1 MERNRRA
8 LESMQVDRARLPDV
22 EGAMIHFAPKAFEAI
37 NFSIQVDRALRAR
50 CFFFPTPPALFRHR
64 ARDRSIHHPFLLC
77 TRSPIS
83 FSFATAMAAHA
94 PASATQSARRPWY
107 RPSLTTQIL
116 IGVVVGGL
124 IGWLRPDW
132 GNAVY
137 FLRDIFLNL
146 IKSIIAP
153 LVFSTLVVGIAGGG
167 DLKKVGRMGV
177 KALIYFEIVTT
188 AGLFIG
194 LGVVNFTKP
203 GMGVPLVASQTEV
216 IQQIAADHPR
226 TLVETL
232 VHAFPSS
239 IVDAMARGDILQTVA
254 FAVPFAMAVSAIGE
268 KGKPIIRA
276 MESLSQV
283 MFKFT
288 NYVMMFAP
296 IGVAAAMAH
305 TIGTQGLGVLVNL
318 GNLIL
323 SYYLG
328 LIIFITLIFGLVM
341 LIARVPIRQFVRA
354 VREPAAIAFATTSS
368 ESAMPK
374 AMQAMERMGV
384 PRRIVGF
391 VMPTGYSFNLDG
403 SMIFLAITSVFIAQ
417 AAEATTGQHMGLG
430 QQLAMMLAFMVTSKG
445 LAGVPRASI
454 LVLLATMNTLLPA
467 GLGAMGV
474 AVIVGIDAL
483 MDMGRSAVNLMGN
496 CLATVVVARWEGE
509 FDDKRAQV
517 FGTPAEAELDLKSGD
532 IAFAEAARQD

>member
-1 MERNRRA
+1 MEQ
-8 LESMQVDRARLPDV
+8 EQEQEQEQDQ
-22 EGAMIHFAPKAFEAI
+22 EGG
-37 NFSIQVDRALRAR
+37 DCTLR
-50 CFFFPTPPALFRHR
+50 
-64 ARDRSIHHPFLLC
+64 
-77 TRSPIS
+77 PIP
-83 FSFATAMAAHA
+83 FSFAPVMTAHTPTPAAG
-94 PASATQSARRPWY
+94 SMRRPWY
-107 RPSLTTQIL
+107 RPSLTTQIM
-116 IGVVVGGL
+116 IGLVVGGV
-124 IGWLRPDW
+124 IGYVRPEW
-132 GNAVY
+132 GNSVY

-167 DLKKVGRMGV
+167 DLRKVGRMGV

-188 AGLFIG
+188 AALFIG
-194 LGVVNFTKP
+194 LAVVNFMKP
-203 GMGVPLVASQTEV
+203 GMGVPLASSQVDV

-254 FAVPFAMAVSAIGE
+254 FAVLFAMAVSAIGE
-268 KGKPIIRA
+268 KGKPILRA

-283 MFKFT
+283 MFKLT

-323 SYYLG
+323 SYYLA
-328 LIIFITLIFGLVM
+328 LIIFIALVFGLVM

-354 VREPAAIAFATTSS
+354 VREPAALAFATTSS

-417 AAEATTGQHMGLG
+417 AAEGTTGQHMGLA

-445 LAGVPRASI
+445 IAGVPRASI

-474 AVIVGIDAL
+474 AVIIGIDAL

-509 FDDKRAQV
+509 FDDARARV
-517 FGTPAEAELDLKSGD
+517 FGTPAELELDLEAGD
-532 IAFAEAARQD
+532 IAFAEAVRQGD